1 MTASPPS
8 TPTPPPILNE
18 ALRRRDL
25 ARMKAVA
32 AAALIAA
39 AVIFVVS
46 HLLVPQ
52 YPWLDYVRATAEA
65 SLVGGLADWFAVTAL
80 FRHPLGVPIPHTAI
94 MQKQKDRVGR
104 ILGNFVQNHFL
115 SRSVLERRLA
125 GIHPADRIA
134 TWMTEPSNRSRLAHH
149 LAGGLAR
156 AVESLPDREV
166 RELMHRS
173 AASRLEQVQLAPL
186 VGDVLEVAAA
196 GSRPQEL
203 LGEVVRAVIDAVRD
217 GQQMIRERVRAESP
231 RWLPLGVRDAVAERI
246 IAGIER
252 TLEQML
258 ADADHPLRHKFDAAV
273 AHFITR
279 VKTSTDMQQRI
290 EHFKQEL
297 VGHPL
302 VEELVTGIWDHAR
315 AAAARYRSDPD
326 QTSLAPLEE
335 ILRGVAESL
344 ETNPDLRA
352 EVDHVTIEA
361 ITAILEQHRHE
372 AADLIAATVA
382 DWDPSVAADRIELA
396 VGRDLQFVRLNG
408 TLVGGLAGLVIY
420 TLSQWL

>member
-1 MTASPPS
+1 MTSPA
-8 TPTPPPILNE
+8 PILNE

-32 AAALIAA
+32 AGALVVA
-39 AVIFVVS
+39 AVVFIVA
-46 HLLVPQ
+46 HLLVPR

-115 SRSVLERRLA
+115 ARAVLERRLA
-125 GIHPADRIA
+125 GIHPAERIA
-134 TWMTEPSNRSRLAHH
+134 IWMATPANRALLARH

-173 AASRLEQVQLAPL
+173 AASRLERVQLAPL
-186 VGDVLEVAAA
+186 VGDVLEVAAQ

-203 LGEVVRAVIDAVRD
+203 LGEVVRAVGTAVRD
-217 GQQMIRERVRAESP
+217 GHQMIRERVRAESP
-231 RWLPLGVRDAVAERI
+231 RWLPLAVRDTIADKI
-246 IAGIER
+246 IGGIER
-252 TLEQML
+252 TLDEML
-258 ADADHPLRHKFDAAV
+258 NDPDHPLRRKFDAAV
-273 AHFITR
+273 TQFVVRLKTSPELQTR
-279 VKTSTDMQQRI
+279 V

-297 VGHPL
+297 IGHPM

-315 AAAARYRSDPD
+315 AAAARYRSAPE
-326 QTSLAPLEE
+326 QASLGPLEE
-335 ILRGVAESL
+335 ILAGVAESL
-344 ETNPDLRA
+344 ATNTELRA
-352 EVDHVTIEA
+352 EVDHVVAEA
-361 ITAILEQHRHE
+361 ITSVLEQHRHE

-382 DWDPSVAADRIELA
+382 DWDPAVASDRIELA

-420 TLSQWL
+420 TLSRWL